1 MLDPRLHPPER
12 HQIMA
17 CTDSSRL
24 WSCEGDHV
32 RLRRSL
38 AQVRLN
44 WWASKPWRYN
54 FGLISCTHVNQQAQQ
69 FSSEP
74 SVIGA
79 QHSWLK
85 SPRRSALVD
94 KKIFPDLS
102 YGHRRKCGTGL
113 KKITINFLST
123 AYQTSSSWM
132 HPRGF
137 AFAKF
142 RRGMLM
148 RVLSIDLGSSWDGI

>member
-1 MLDPRLHPPER
+1 MLDPPLYPPES

-24 WSCEGDHV
+24 WSCEGARV

-54 FGLISCTHVNQQAQQ
+54 FGIISCTHVNQQAQQ
-69 FSSEP
+69 FCSKP
-74 SVIGA
+74 SVIGDSIVDWNRPGD
-79 QHSWLK
+79 QPSREEN
-85 SPRRSALVD
+85 SPDS
-94 KKIFPDLS
+94 S
-102 YGHRRKCGTGL
+102 CGHWRKCGTGL
-113 KKITINFLST
+113 RKITINCLST
-123 AYQTSSSWM
+123 AYQTSSSRM

-137 AFAKF
+137 AFANF

-148 RVLSIDLGSSWDGI
+148 RVLSIDLGSSLEGI